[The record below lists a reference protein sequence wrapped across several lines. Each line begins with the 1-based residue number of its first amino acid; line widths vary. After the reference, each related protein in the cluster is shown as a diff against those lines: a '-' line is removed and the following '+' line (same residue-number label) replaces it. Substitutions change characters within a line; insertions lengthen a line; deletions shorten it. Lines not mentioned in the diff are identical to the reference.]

1 MKTFKLKLELPYN
14 TATKVQEILLKEQKT
29 FSSENYT
36 QIFITTLIIV
46 VKCENNPKIFINW
59 QVNDKVWCWYGI
71 LFDIKMTTKACYIMN
86 KSWK

>member
-46 VKCENNPKIFINW
+46 VKCENNPKIFIN
-59 QVNDKVWCWYGI
+59 
-71 LFDIKMTTKACYIMN
+71 
-86 KSWK
+86 